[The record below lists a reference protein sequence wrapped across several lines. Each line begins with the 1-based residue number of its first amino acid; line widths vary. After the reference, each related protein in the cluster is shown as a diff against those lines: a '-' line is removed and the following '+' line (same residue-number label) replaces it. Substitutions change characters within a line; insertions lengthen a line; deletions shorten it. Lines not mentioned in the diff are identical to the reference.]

1 MLTRTWVTAGE
12 ATETR
17 VRVTHPVPPA
27 IGLTRTDEGPDWITA
42 SDQALVD
49 ASLAG
54 HTAAFDIVVERYQ
67 RQVYQL
73 CYRFVGNHED
83 ASDLAQDVFV
93 RAYRGLRG
101 FRGRSALGTWIYRI
115 AVNVSLN
122 RMALKTPRT
131 EGIDHRE
138 HRDTAIELPDAML
151 LRTER
156 AAEVRAAVVRLP
168 RKQRATLILRVYH
181 ELPHQEIAEILGIP
195 LGTVMSRLHRARK
208 LLRTELAAYANARG
222 IGLAA
227 ARAVSS

>member
-17 VRVTHPVPPA
+17 VRVTHPVRPA
-27 IGLTRTDEGPDWITA
+27 IGLTPTDEGADWITA

-54 HTAAFDIVVERYQ
+54 HTAAFDVVVERYQ

-101 FRGRSALGTWIYRI
+101 FKGDAAFATWLYRI
-115 AVNVSLN
+115 GVNVCLN
-122 RMALKTPRT
+122 RMGSRNRPAVPL
-131 EGIDHRE
+131 EA
-138 HRDTAIELPDAML
+138 RDFADTRAESADSAL
-151 LRTER
+151 LRGER
-156 AAEVRAAVVRLP
+156 AAEIR
-168 RKQRATLILRVYH
+168 
-181 ELPHQEIAEILGIP
+181 
-195 LGTVMSRLHRARK
+195 
-208 LLRTELAAYANARG
+208 
-222 IGLAA
+222 
-227 ARAVSS
+227 